1 MGIYRG
7 LAKVFCIQMGK
18 GDGMILL
25 IRQDFKK
32 GVPEVCFRHGKE
44 QSAIE

>member
-25 IRQDFKK
+25 ICQDFKK
-32 GVPEVCFRHGKE
+32 GVPEVCFRPGKE